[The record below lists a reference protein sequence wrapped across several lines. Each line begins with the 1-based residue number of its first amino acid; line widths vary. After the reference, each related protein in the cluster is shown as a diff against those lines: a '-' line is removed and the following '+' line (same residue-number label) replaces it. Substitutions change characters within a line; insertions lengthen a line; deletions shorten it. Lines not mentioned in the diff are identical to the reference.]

1 MVSYKKTIRRL
12 KAIKRHIS
20 FYISWH
26 LDFAQIKT
34 LFFFNLHFFSLST
47 MSHTQIQTENRELPL
62 NQPNNWQV
70 KFPRYM
76 VKLPEDVNDISITY
90 IGIQPRHEEN
100 PAKGIHTEL
109 HAHVTSA
116 VQRKIVTKVEDWI
129 REESGELAPIL
140 WEKMYVEAGYDL
152 PDTEMYICYWT
163 DKDVAAA
170 ATMSLNLQQLYNS
183 LSPSEQKVVALWR
196 ESLTV
201 PKPRI
206 ETVYS
211 GNDYQPGIASIPG
224 ATQIGHKFTGYWGA
238 ARDRLPASSHDLF
251 EPEYKLG
258 APNFDKH
265 TKGCVI
271 EGENKVSV
279 AHIRSGQFWERCKD
293 DEREAY
299 ESTLEPILREGMTF
313 LEENAE
319 ETGDIGL
326 RFSRHMVTNR
336 LLQAEEAEKMAA
348 LNGNGNAVINGL
360 AKFVKSYTGYFN
372 STNGTDGINCT
383 NGING
388 ITGVNGTNGTNGT
401 HKTNGHSS
409 NGDSHISNADKFGL
423 AVTKDR
429 RRFETC
435 SSGFFRSLKDIEAW
449 ASKHKTHH
457 KIFHGAHAHS
467 TKFGKTTFKFRSW
480 HEMSTLKPGEVTFEY
495 INCHPRTGL
504 IPFFDV

>member
-1 MVSYKKTIRRL
+1 
-12 KAIKRHIS
+12 
-20 FYISWH
+20 
-26 LDFAQIKT
+26 
-34 LFFFNLHFFSLST
+34 
-47 MSHTQIQTENRELPL
+47 MSHSQIQTENRELPL

-76 VKLPEDVNDISITY
+76 VELPEDVNDISIAY

-116 VQRKIVTKVEDWI
+116 VQRKVVAKIEDWV
-129 REESGELAPIL
+129 RQESGELAPIL

-152 PDTEMYICYWT
+152 PDTEIYICYWT
-163 DKDVAAA
+163 DKDVAVA
-170 ATMSLNLQQLYNS
+170 ATKSLNLQQLYKS
-183 LSPSEQKVVALWR
+183 LSSSEQEVIGLWR
-196 ESLTV
+196 ESLSI

-224 ATQIGHKFTGYWGA
+224 AAQVGHKFTGYWGA

-258 APNFDKH
+258 TPNFEKD
-265 TKGCVI
+265 TKGRVM

-336 LLQAEEAEKMAA
+336 LLQAEEAEKMAV
-348 LNGNGNAVINGL
+348 LNGNGSTVFTGL
-360 AKFVKSYTGYFN
+360 ANLVKSYTGYFTD
-372 STNGTDGINCT
+372 TNGT

-388 ITGVNGTNGTNGT
+388 TSGT
-401 HKTNGHSS
+401 HGLNGHSS
-409 NGDSHISNADKFGL
+409 NGDSRLSDAERFGL

-429 RRFETC
+429 QRFETC

-449 ASKHKTHH
+449 SSKHKTHH

-480 HEMSTLKPGEVTFEY
+480 HEMSALKPGEVTFEY

>member
-1 MVSYKKTIRRL
+1 
-12 KAIKRHIS
+12 
-20 FYISWH
+20 
-26 LDFAQIKT
+26 
-34 LFFFNLHFFSLST
+34 
-47 MSHTQIQTENRELPL
+47 MSHSQIQTENRELPL
-62 NQPNNWQV
+62 NQPENWQV

-76 VKLPEDVNDISITY
+76 TELPEGVNDISITY

-100 PAKGIHTEL
+100 PAKGIHTKL

-116 VQRKIVTKVEDWI
+116 VQRKVVTKIEDWI
-129 REESGELAPIL
+129 QQGSGELAPIL

-152 PDTEMYICYWT
+152 PDTEIHICYWT
-163 DKDVAAA
+163 DKDVAMA
-170 ATMSLNLQQLYNS
+170 ATNSLNLQQLYKS
-183 LSPSEQKVVALWR
+183 LSLSEQEVVGLWR
-196 ESLTV
+196 ESFSV

-211 GNDYQPGIASIPG
+211 GNDYQPGIASIAG
-224 ATQIGHKFTGYWGA
+224 ATQVGHKFTGYWGA

-258 APNFDKH
+258 APNFEKD
-265 TKGCVI
+265 TKGRII

-336 LLQAEEAEKMAA
+336 LLQAEETEKTAT
-348 LNGNGNAVINGL
+348 LNGNGNTVINEL
-360 AKFVKSYTGYFN
+360 TNLVKNYTGYF
-372 STNGTDGINCT
+372 
-383 NGING
+383 
-388 ITGVNGTNGTNGT
+388 NGTNGTNGT
-401 HKTNGHSS
+401 NGHSS
-409 NGDSHISNADKFGL
+409 TGNNNDPDAEKFGL
-423 AVTKDR
+423 LVTKDR
-429 RRFETC
+429 RRLETC
-435 SSGFFRSLKDIEAW
+435 SSGFFRSLRDIEAW
-449 ASKHKTHH
+449 SSKHKTHH
-457 KIFHGAHAHS
+457 RIFHGAHTHS

-480 HEMSTLKPGEVTFEY
+480 HEMSALKPGELTFEY

>member
-1 MVSYKKTIRRL
+1 
-12 KAIKRHIS
+12 
-20 FYISWH
+20 
-26 LDFAQIKT
+26 
-34 LFFFNLHFFSLST
+34 
-47 MSHTQIQTENRELPL
+47 MSHSQIQSENRELPL
-62 NQPNNWQV
+62 KQPNNWQV

-76 VKLPEDVNDISITY
+76 TELPEHVNDISIAY

-100 PAKGIHTEL
+100 PLRGIHTEL

-116 VQRKIVTKVEDWI
+116 VQRKVVARIEDWI
-129 REESGELAPIL
+129 REASGELAPML

-152 PDTEMYICYWT
+152 PDTEIYICYWT
-163 DKDVAAA
+163 DKDVAVA
-170 ATMSLNLQQLYNS
+170 ATESLNLQQLYKS
-183 LSPSEQKVVALWR
+183 LSPSEQEVVGLWR
-196 ESLTV
+196 ESLSV

-211 GNDYQPGIASIPG
+211 GNDYQPGIASIVG
-224 ATQIGHKFTGYWGA
+224 ATQVGHKFTGYWGA
-238 ARDRLPASSHDLF
+238 ARDRLPASSRDLF

-258 APNFDKH
+258 TPNFEKD
-265 TKGCVI
+265 TKGRVI

-299 ESTLEPILREGMTF
+299 ESALEPILREGMTF

-336 LLQAEEAEKMAA
+336 LLQAEEAEKLAA
-348 LNGNGNAVINGL
+348 LNGNGNTAINGL
-360 AKFVKSYTGYFN
+360 ENFVKSYTGYFN
-372 STNGTDGINCT
+372 RTNDT

-388 ITGVNGTNGTNGT
+388 TNG
-401 HKTNGHSS
+401 TNGHSS
-409 NGDSHISNADKFGL
+409 NGDDHISDAEKFGL

-435 SSGFFRSLKDIEAW
+435 SSGFFRSLRDIEAW
-449 ASKHKTHH
+449 SSRHKTHH

-480 HEMSTLKPGEVTFEY
+480 HEMSALKPGEVMFEY

>member
-1 MVSYKKTIRRL
+1 
-12 KAIKRHIS
+12 
-20 FYISWH
+20 
-26 LDFAQIKT
+26 
-34 LFFFNLHFFSLST
+34 
-47 MSHTQIQTENRELPL
+47 MSHSQIQTENRELPL
-62 NQPNNWQV
+62 NQPENWQV

-76 VKLPEDVNDISITY
+76 TELPEDVNGISITY

-116 VQRKIVTKVEDWI
+116 VQRKVAEKIEDWV
-129 REESGELAPIL
+129 RQGSGELAPKL

-152 PDTEMYICYWT
+152 PDTEIYICYWT
-163 DKDVAAA
+163 DKDVAMA
-170 ATMSLNLQQLYNS
+170 ATESLNLQQLYKS
-183 LSPSEQKVVALWR
+183 FSPSDQEVVGLWR
-196 ESLTV
+196 ESLSV

-211 GNDYQPGIASIPG
+211 GNDYQPGIASIAG

-258 APNFDKH
+258 TPNFDKD
-265 TKGCVI
+265 TKGRVI

-299 ESTLEPILREGMTF
+299 EGTLEPILREGMAF

-326 RFSRHMVTNR
+326 RFSRHIVTNR
-336 LLQAEEAEKMAA
+336 VLQAEEAEKTAS
-348 LNGNGNAVINGL
+348 LNGNGNTVINGL
-360 AKFVKSYTGYFN
+360 ANLMKNYTRYFN
-372 STNGTDGINCT
+372 G
-383 NGING
+383 
-388 ITGVNGTNGTNGT
+388 
-401 HKTNGHSS
+401 TNGHSS
-409 NGDSHISNADKFGL
+409 TGDNNVSDAEKFGL
-423 AVTKDR
+423 FVAKDR
-429 RRFETC
+429 RRLETC
-435 SSGFFRSLKDIEAW
+435 SSGFFRSLRDIEAW
-449 ASKHKTHH
+449 SSKHKTHH

-480 HEMSTLKPGEVTFEY
+480 HEMSALKPGEVTFEY